1 MKLFYLFITLYCS
14 AAFSLDSVKL
24 KDTIKQGYGYI
35 DLFRAQ
41 QSKNNL
47 TASDLEFLRVSS
59 SENLVFAVDIN
70 EAANGTEKAST
81 QGVTVDSV
89 SLIIVRQG
97 IESRYNQFST
107 PTSSLVARI
116 GETTREFH
124 YTLIGE
130 TGSSRI
136 TGSGLNDITAA
147 FDSLLTVEVP
157 DSIEN
162 ADEAYLEVRLM
173 QTNTSLGD
181 PEAFYDY
188 TAGFEDLALVNP
200 SDAQFLADL
209 SPGVD
214 EAPLVVAQS
223 QVTNPVDAW
232 VYYPSSTSYY
242 VVAYEDQYPNR
253 GDYDFNDLVVG
264 YRVGFGMTDTQVTS
278 VIGVGYMI
286 ARGASANHNWHLHI
300 PFSEQVSGNALVNL
314 FKPDSTEQI
323 DGYPQLQSVE
333 NRLNLKLY
341 ENTKHLMKVEGSDFA
356 NTLASQTPVKG
367 HKFSFSFDLDSPISF
382 SAIPAAPYD
391 PYLHVLTTGYEIHL
405 SGHLPQ
411 LSNSTNSGDV
421 STDFKDQAGYPYA
434 LVFPD
439 QWLPPL
445 EYTDLGDAYDNFV
458 DYTMHSTQ
466 EYETWYKNPK
476 QGKTK
481 SISSAFWKW

>member
-1 MKLFYLFITLYCS
+1 MKLFYLFIALYCS

-47 TASDLEFLRVSS
+47 TASDLEFLRVSIS
-59 SENLVFAVDIN
+59 GNLVFAVDIN

-97 IESRYNQFST
+97 IESRYSQFST

-116 GETTREFH
+116 GETTREFR

-181 PEAFYDY
+181 PEAFYDH
-188 TAGFEDLALVNP
+188 TADFEDLALVNP
-200 SDAQFLADL
+200 SDAQFPADL

-232 VYYPSSTSYY
+232 VYNPSSTYYY

-333 NRLNLKLY
+333 NHLNLKLY
-341 ENTKHLMKVEGSDFA
+341 
-356 NTLASQTPVKG
+356 
-367 HKFSFSFDLDSPISF
+367 
-382 SAIPAAPYD
+382 
-391 PYLHVLTTGYEIHL
+391 
-405 SGHLPQ
+405 
-411 LSNSTNSGDV
+411 
-421 STDFKDQAGYPYA
+421 
-434 LVFPD
+434 
-439 QWLPPL
+439 
-445 EYTDLGDAYDNFV
+445 
-458 DYTMHSTQ
+458 
-466 EYETWYKNPK
+466 
-476 QGKTK
+476 
-481 SISSAFWKW
+481 